1 MKFWRVPLCVLI
13 ACSAGA
19 RQVTRESGSITD
31 AKGNMSITGIANARQ
46 ERNGNSLSFKAAAA
60 DGKNLV
66 GIWKSQG
73 LRIEAPKIDGT
84 ASLKQGIGL
93 ELSDA
98 TMSGGVKLVAER
110 PSSVAGSKEKQTA
123 TISTPTAVF
132 EMPTSRITAKGS
144 VTIVNS
150 DPAASQNLT
159 AKGSSGVITLED
171 VTTKR
176 KALKAATLEGPV
188 TLDLRGVRE
197 ESEQGKPKKK
207 IPYVVTGRAG
217 RMVFDAAARTITLT
231 GDVFVSS
238 DDPVL
243 GGDVRA
249 TKAII
254 ELDDAGEV
262 KAIDLSGPGQTTYR
276 EKGGG

>member
-1 MKFWRVPLCVLI
+1 
-13 ACSAGA
+13 
-19 RQVTRESGSITD
+19 
-31 AKGNMSITGIANARQ
+31 MSITGIANARQ
-46 ERNGNSLSFKAAAA
+46 ERNKNSLTFRAAAVE
-60 DGKNLV
+60 GKNLV

-73 LRIEAPKIDGT
+73 LRIEAPKIEGA
-84 ASLKQGIGL
+84 ASLKQGVGL

-110 PSSVAGSKEKQTA
+110 PSSVVGSKEKQTA
-123 TISTPTAVF
+123 TITAPTATF
-132 EMPTSRITAKGS
+132 EMPTNKITAKGN
-144 VTIVNS
+144 VTITNS
-150 DPAASQNLT
+150 DPAASQKLT

-171 VTTKR
+171 QTTKR
-176 KALKAATLEGPV
+176 KAIRTAVLEGPV
-188 TLDLRGVRE
+188 SLDLHGVRE
-197 ESEQGKPKKK
+197 ESEDGKPKKK

-217 RMVFDAAARTITLT
+217 RMVFDAATRTITLK

-254 ELDDAGEV
+254 ELDEAGEV